1 MNYNSARFTE
11 EGEVFGFYRP
21 IGTHL
26 YYYWDK
32 FGTEVGRK
40 MKVSFVNAKN
50 AITWELNVST
60 GDNKIAQELQGPAIK
75 KEKESNG
82 WNW

>member
-26 YYYWDK
+26 YYYRDK

-50 AITWELNVST
+50 AIT
-60 GDNKIAQELQGPAIK
+60 
-75 KEKESNG
+75 
-82 WNW
+82 